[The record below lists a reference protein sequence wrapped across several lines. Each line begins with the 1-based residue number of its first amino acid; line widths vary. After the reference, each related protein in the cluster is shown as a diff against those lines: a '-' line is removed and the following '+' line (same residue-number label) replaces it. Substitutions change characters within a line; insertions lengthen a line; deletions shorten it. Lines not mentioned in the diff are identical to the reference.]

1 MSHRNG
7 IMKRSVLS
15 AELSGE
21 PIGGTPLVEIL
32 GDKRVLIENHKGI
45 RCYSCNIVSVNTN
58 CGCICIDG
66 ERLEIVNMTKQRL
79 VITGKV
85 QSVTLQSGR

>member
-1 MSHRNG
+1 MRHRND
-7 IMKRSVLS
+7 IMQRAVLS

-21 PIGGTPLVEIL
+21 PIGGTPLIEIL

-66 ERLEIVNMTKQRL
+66 EHLEIVNMTKQRL
-79 VITGKV
+79 VIMGKV
-85 QSVTLQSGR
+85 RSITLQSGR